1 VNYLKICQTVDTLS
15 GVQGTINDTENS
27 VGIQAVITESVKE
40 AWLFIQN
47 YRRFW
52 TFMIDRVNFNT
63 IQGQEIYTPEEVFT
77 NEDEVDL
84 GVYLKDQVFHD
95 HKNIRYVHPEDFP
108 YIDNSQEGRV
118 TWFTVE
124 PSSNNLH
131 ISLPDDNYRLDLY
144 YTRDSQ
150 ILEAST
156 DVPKLPKRYHQLI
169 VYKALETFSTYL
181 GNPELHAKSA
191 QQSDILMGGLM
202 REFISQK
209 SVRLGGGIA

>member
-1 VNYLKICQTVDTLS
+1 MNYLKICQTVDTLS
-15 GVQGTINDTENS
+15 GVQGTINDTANPT
-27 VGIQAVITESVKE
+27 GIQAVITESVRD
-40 AWLFIQN
+40 AWLFIQG
-47 YRRFW
+47 YRRHW
-52 TFMIDRVNFNT
+52 TFMVDRVYFNT
-63 IQGQEIYTPEEVFT
+63 IPGQEAYTPAEVFA
-77 NEDEVDL
+77 NETEEDL
-84 GVYLKDQVFHD
+84 GVYLREQVFHD
-95 HKNIRYVHPEDFP
+95 HKNIPYVEIASFP
-108 YIDNSQEGRV
+108 YIDNSQPGRV

-150 ILEAST
+150 VLEAST

-191 QQSDILMGGLM
+191 QQSDTLMGGLM
-202 REFISQK
+202 REFINQK